1 MNCSKSCIYG
11 NGIASE
17 EFQEISQIAGIPEGK
32 LPFRYLGVPIIAK
45 RLAASDCSKLVER
58 VMERIRAI
66 GVRKLSYAG
75 RLVLI
80 KSVLSTLHCY
90 WARIFILP
98 VSILNKVEALCRSFL
113 WQGKEISNGPALIA
127 WDTCCKTKQE
137 GGLGLIDLRR
147 WNTAALGKYIWWIA
161 QKEDH
166 LWVKWIHNIYMK
178 GVNWVDYKP
187 NTGASWSWRKL
198 CGVKDK
204 LKAGYVND
212 WWLHQGRQYTIS
224 AGYSWSGM
232 SNNRVA
238 WTPFVWN
245 SLSLPKHCLIGWI
258 VANGKLLTRDRLM
271 TIPAVNFMHWWLKL
285 RLKNL
290 LRKKIIAAGIQ
301 SLIYNI
307 WEMRNRSRVDGL
319 LLRPEKLIE
328 KLLQNL
334 RLRLQVLHSTGKISD
349 NYREWI

>member
-1 MNCSKSCIYG
+1 
-11 NGIASE
+11 
-17 EFQEISQIAGIPEGK
+17 
-32 LPFRYLGVPIIAK
+32 
-45 RLAASDCSKLVER
+45 
-58 VMERIRAI
+58 MERIRAI

-113 WQGKEISNGPALIA
+113 WQGNEISNGPALIA

-178 GVNWVDYKP
+178 CVNWVDYKP

-212 WWLHQGRQYTIS
+212 WWLHQGHQYTIS
-224 AGYSWSGM
+224 AGYSWLGM
-232 SNNRVA
+232 SNNKVA

-245 SLSLPKHCLIGWI
+245 SMSLPKYCLIGWI
-258 VANGKLLTRDRLM
+258 VANGKLLTRDRLFQMGICRDTICCICGTHNESHTHLFFECAYSKACLDLLNGFFQM
-271 TIPAVNFMHWWLKL
+271 TIPVVNFMHWWLKL

-319 LLRPEKLIE
+319 LLRLEKLIE

>member
-1 MNCSKSCIYG
+1 
-11 NGIASE
+11 
-17 EFQEISQIAGIPEGK
+17 
-32 LPFRYLGVPIIAK
+32 
-45 RLAASDCSKLVER
+45 
-58 VMERIRAI
+58 MERIRAI

-113 WQGKEISNGPALIA
+113 WQGKEISNGPALIV
-127 WDTCCKTKQE
+127 WDTCCKTKKE

-147 WNTAALGKYIWWIA
+147 WNTTALGKYIWWIA

-166 LWVKWIHNIYMK
+166 LWVKWIHTIYMK

-198 CGVKDK
+198 CGVKEK

-212 WWLHQGRQYTIS
+212 WWLQQGHKYTIS
-224 AGYSWSGM
+224 AGYSWLGT

-258 VANGKLLTRDRLM
+258 VAHGKLLTRDRLYQM
-271 TIPAVNFMHWWLKL
+271 GICGDTICCICGTQNESHTHLFFECAYGKACLDLLNGFFQMAIPIDNFMHWWLKI

-307 WEMRNRSRVDGL
+307 WEMRNRSRVDGV

-328 KLLQNL
+328 KILQNL

-349 NYREWI
+349 NYRAWI